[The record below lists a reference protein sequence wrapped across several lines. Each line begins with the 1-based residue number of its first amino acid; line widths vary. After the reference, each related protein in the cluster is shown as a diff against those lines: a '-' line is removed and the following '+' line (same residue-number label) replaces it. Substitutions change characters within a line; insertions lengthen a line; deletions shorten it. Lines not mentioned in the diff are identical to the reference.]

1 MKYIAVFSLI
11 MLFLF
16 VGCSKNNPTE
26 PSVLSDSQLQSKI
39 VGTWESEYLTI
50 VYNENNNFQ
59 ETIHFVAQDSTYSQS
74 DIIKGTYSIKDGI
87 LFHNV
92 SYWEIVDTT
101 AYPNGI
107 FTSIP
112 DFKIQFE
119 GDQLSLYP
127 LFVLTRLSG
136 NDNDIWGEWI
146 TTFWSMAYYPG
157 HISPALLYKEQTIF
171 KFIQDSL
178 TVYYGTSIAGES
190 IDSVQFTSAKIQ
202 YNPPNLSWS
211 PNYNKIIEF
220 HNAQMYMFE
229 HLDSSPL
236 PLTKVK

>member
-1 MKYIAVFSLI
+1 MKYIAVFFLI
-11 MLFLF
+11 PLFFF

-26 PSVLSDSQLQSKI
+26 PSVLSDSQLKSKI
-39 VGTWESEYLTI
+39 VGTWENEYLTI

-59 ETIHFVAQDSTYSQS
+59 ETIHFVAQDSTFGQS
-74 DIIKGTYSIKDGI
+74 EIIKGTYTIKDGI
-87 LFHNV
+87 LFYNIND
-92 SYWEIVDTT
+92 WEIVDTS
-101 AYPNGI
+101 AYPNGL
-107 FTSIP
+107 FSSIP
-112 DFKIQFE
+112 EFKIKIE
-119 GDQLSLYP
+119 GDKLSFYP

-146 TTFWSMAYYPG
+146 TTFWSMAYRTG
-157 HISPALLYKEQTIF
+157 HSPALLEEQTIF
-171 KFIQDSL
+171 KFIEDSL
-178 TVYYGTSIAGES
+178 TVYYGTSAAGEP
-190 IDSVQFTSAKIQ
+190 IDSVQYTSAKIQ

-229 HLDSSPL
+229 HLNSTQL